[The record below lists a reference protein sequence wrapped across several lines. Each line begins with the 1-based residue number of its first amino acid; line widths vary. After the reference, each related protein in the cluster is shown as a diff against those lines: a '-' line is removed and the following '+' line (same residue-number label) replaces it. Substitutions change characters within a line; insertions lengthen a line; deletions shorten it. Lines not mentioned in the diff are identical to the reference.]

1 MTWEILRITP
11 LFPLAPNGQDQ
22 GRTEFYWYPTV
33 WTKAFSPGI
42 GVLTCEHTSLN
53 CLPYLHLTDLCP
65 EQQSSEDHM
74 HPCRSSSKIISVLVS
89 LAVNSKTSSHRV
101 QLFSLLVRERAGENF
116 RASQNED
123 EKLERGMACQP
134 SAWIFPSTTCT
145 CTRGRGGSG

>member
-1 MTWEILRITP
+1 
-11 LFPLAPNGQDQ
+11 
-22 GRTEFYWYPTV
+22 
-33 WTKAFSPGI
+33 
-42 GVLTCEHTSLN
+42 
-53 CLPYLHLTDLCP
+53 
-65 EQQSSEDHM
+65 M

-134 SAWIFPSTTCT
+134 SA
-145 CTRGRGGSG
+145 